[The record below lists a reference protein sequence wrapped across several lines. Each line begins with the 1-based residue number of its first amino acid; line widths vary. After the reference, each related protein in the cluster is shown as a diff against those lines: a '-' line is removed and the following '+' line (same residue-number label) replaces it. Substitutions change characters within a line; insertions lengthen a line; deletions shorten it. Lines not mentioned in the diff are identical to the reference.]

1 MSKNRQWSVASATAR
16 GRSHVKNE
24 ILCQDKVAELVTHHS
39 SGWFYGISLS
49 DGAGSCK
56 FSDKGAEF
64 ISEKILE
71 LLQRNFKKTYNAKNL
86 SKVLVLFIE
95 KELKLFSEEK
105 KINFKELSST
115 LLFIV
120 VKNNKYIIGHIG
132 DGVIGG
138 LMNDGSIRVLSEP
151 ENGEFHNS
159 TYFTTSQNHKNRLR
173 MQKGT
178 VKEIIGFI
186 LMSDG
191 AAESL
196 YDSNKKELSKAN
208 INMIN
213 WLTLGSEN
221 KVTEALSK
229 NLSNLITQKT
239 LDDCSIAIMRK
250 NNPEL
255 AGRVL

>member
-1 MSKNRQWSVASATAR
+1 MSENKKWSVASATAR
-16 GRSHVKNE
+16 GRGHFKKGVP
-24 ILCQDKVAELVTHHS
+24 CQDKVAELVTHHS
-39 SGWFYGISLS
+39 SGGFYGISLA

-71 LLQRNFKKTYNAKNL
+71 LLQRNFSKTYDSNNL
-86 SKVLVLFIE
+86 SNVLVLSIE
-95 KELKLFSEEK
+95 KELKSFSEEK
-105 KINFKELSST
+105 KINIKELSST

-120 VKNNKYIIGHIG
+120 VKNNKFIIGHIG

-159 TYFTTSQNHKNRLR
+159 TYFTTSENNKNRLR
-173 MQKGT
+173 IKKGT
-178 VKEIIGFI
+178 IKEIIGFI

-191 AAESL
+191 TSESL

-208 INMIN
+208 IDMIN
-213 WLTLGSEN
+213 WLALGSEN

-229 NLSNLITQKT
+229 NLSNLIIQKT

-250 NNPEL
+250 SNL
-255 AGRVL
+255 GSVSL